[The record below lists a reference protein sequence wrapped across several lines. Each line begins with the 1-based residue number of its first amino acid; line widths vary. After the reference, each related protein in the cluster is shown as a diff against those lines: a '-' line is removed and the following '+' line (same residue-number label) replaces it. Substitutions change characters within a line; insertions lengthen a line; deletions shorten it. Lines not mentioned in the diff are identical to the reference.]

1 MKIGFVLDDTIDSSD
16 GVQQYVLTLG
26 SWLSSIGHEVH
37 YLVGQSER
45 RNINNI
51 HSLAK
56 NIKVKFNK
64 NHMTIPFRAKTSE
77 IKRILN
83 EEKFDVLHI
92 QVPYSPQ
99 MGAKILK
106 FAPKRTA
113 IVGTFHILPYGRV
126 EKAGTYF
133 LAKLVKSSFSQ
144 IDTVISVSKPAAVFA
159 KQTYGCE
166 SIVIPN
172 VVRLPS
178 ITKKQKRYNAKL
190 HVVFVGRLV
199 KRKGVLELLRALSQV
214 DDDLD
219 YEVTIVGAGPLKDD
233 ALRLVKKYRLEDRVT
248 FTGFV
253 DEEEKF
259 NILSDA
265 AIAVFPS
272 LGGESFGIVLI
283 EAMAAGAEAVIGGN
297 NRGYQTVLEDPQT
310 LFNPSDKVGFSKLLS
325 LLLRNSSTR
334 KNIHEKQKLIV
345 KKYDVSSVGPKVLK
359 VYEQAIAKHKPN
371 KDNDNNEMG
380 NQ

>member
-26 SWLSSIGHEVH
+26 SWLISIGHEVH

-45 RNINNI
+45 KDVDNI

-56 NIKVKFNK
+56 NVKVKFNK
-64 NHMTIPFRAKTSE
+64 NRMTIPFRAKTSQ
-77 IKRILN
+77 IINILE

-92 QVPYSPQ
+92 QMPYSPQ
-99 MGAKILK
+99 LGAKIIK
-106 FAPKRTA
+106 IAPKTTA
-113 IVGTFHILPYGRV
+113 IVGTFHILPYGKI
-126 EKAGTYF
+126 EKAGTYL
-133 LAKLVKSSFSQ
+133 LAKLVKSSFSR

-159 KQTYGCE
+159 KQAYDCE
-166 SIVIPN
+166 SVVIPN
-172 VVRLPS
+172 VVKLPNG
-178 ITKKQKRYNAKL
+178 TKKQKRNKSKL
-190 HVVFVGRLV
+190 HIVFVGRLV
-199 KRKGVLELLRALSQV
+199 KRKGVLELLHALSLV

-219 YEVTIVGAGPLKDD
+219 FMVTVVGSGPLKDD
-233 ALRLVKKYRLEDRVT
+233 VLRLVRNYGLENRVRL
-248 FTGFV
+248 TGFV
-253 DEEEKF
+253 AEEEKF
-259 NILSDA
+259 RILSDA
-265 AIAVFPS
+265 DIAVFPS

-297 NRGYQTVLEDPQT
+297 NQGYQAVLEDTQT
-310 LFNPSDKVGFSKLLS
+310 LFNPCDKVSFSKILS
-325 LLLRNSSTR
+325 SLLRNSNTR

-345 KKYDVSSVGPKVLK
+345 KKYDVSSVGPEVLK

-380 NQ
+380 N